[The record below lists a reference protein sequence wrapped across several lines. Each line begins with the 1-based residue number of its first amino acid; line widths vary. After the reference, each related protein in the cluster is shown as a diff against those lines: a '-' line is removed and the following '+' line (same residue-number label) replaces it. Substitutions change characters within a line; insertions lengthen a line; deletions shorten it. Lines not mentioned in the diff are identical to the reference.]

1 MVTLDFEFNVPYSIP
16 QRNYIHSAREQLA
29 VNMDPD
35 IHALMNDGLE
45 EILAQD
51 SMNVLMEDSSN
62 NGLTQADGSNGK

>member
-1 MVTLDFEFNVPYSIP
+1 
-16 QRNYIHSAREQLA
+16 
-29 VNMDPD
+29 MDPD